1 MSLALRIQRRI
12 WERYPS
18 LMRSVNLRSPS
29 FNEQYTK
36 GSLLLEV
43 GAAGNSLNEAKR
55 AAAIFAE
62 ALAEEIIGENGG

>member
-1 MSLALRIQRRI
+1 M
-12 WERYPS
+12 
-18 LMRSVNLRSPS
+18 
-29 FNEQYTK
+29 
-36 GSLLLEV
+36 